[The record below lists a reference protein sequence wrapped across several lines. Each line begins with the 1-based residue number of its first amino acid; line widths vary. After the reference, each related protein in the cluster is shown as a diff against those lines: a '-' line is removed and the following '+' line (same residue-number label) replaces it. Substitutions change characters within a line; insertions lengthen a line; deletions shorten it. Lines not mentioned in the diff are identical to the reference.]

1 MNYLITDKDLLDYVS
16 GNMDTERR
24 KQFERRAVQ
33 TGQSD
38 LLLYV
43 QLADYAATGTSTDD
57 IIGED
62 VFMTGDIFTTNTS
75 CGHLHLKAAE
85 KAYPKDKNKK

>member
-1 MNYLITDKDLLDYVS
+1 MKYLIKDKDLLDYVS

-24 KQFERRAVQ
+24 KQFERRAAE

-38 LLLYV
+38 LLLYA
-43 QLADYAATGTSTDD
+43 QLADYAATGNAYDD

-62 VFMTGDIFTTNTS
+62 TFMSGDIFNINAS
-75 CGHLHLKAAE
+75 GRNSLYIAAE
-85 KAYPKDKNKK
+85 KACPEYKNKK

>member
-1 MNYLITDKDLLDYVS
+1 MTYLITDKDLLDYVS

-24 KQFERRAVQ
+24 KQFERRAAQ

-38 LLLYV
+38 LLLYA
-43 QLADYAATGTSTDD
+43 QLADYAATGASTDD

-62 VFMTGDIFTTNTS
+62 TFMPGDIFNTNGS
-75 CGHLHLKAAE
+75 HLRAAE
-85 KAYPKDKNKK
+85 TVRPKKKNNN